1 MSSFHRANFVRNI
14 FRFANTYA
22 RHLRRRTPK
31 SSTFPYLPKISYPI
45 TPTTKIYWTQ
55 NASSFHPANLVRNI
69 FRFENTCARHLRRSA
84 PKSSTFPCLPKISYP
99 VTPTTKIHWTQS
111 ASSFHPANLYETSSG
126 LRTLAPD
133 TCAGVHLSPLH
144 FPTCRRLATL

>member
-84 PKSSTFPCLPKISYP
+84 PKSSTFPYLPKISYP
-99 VTPTTKIHWTQS
+99 ITPTTKIYLTQN
-111 ASSFHPANLYETSSG
+111 ASSFHPANCV
-126 LRTLAPD
+126 RNIFRFAN
-133 TCAGVHLSPLH
+133 TCARQLRKSTLKSST
-144 FPTCRRLATL
+144 FPTTTC